1 MPWRCA
7 ELWLGGTQTPKTKLT
22 HRPSQ
27 LKTLQHNSSVVVIL
41 SRLHC
46 HHVWIFLRRSPC
58 RGGGRLGA
66 IWAVDPRTAAGST
79 LCELLPSN
87 HHPADSRPF
96 TNICMRFEDQQKM
109 FFPVG
114 WPSSPPPRGVVMNS
128 RSSGLVYGEL
138 GTPSREVWERRNH
151 QFWTHSS
158 QNRLPLESS

>member
-7 ELWLGGTQTPKTKLT
+7 ELCLGGTPTPKTKLT

-27 LKTLQHNSSVVVIL
+27 LKTLQHNSFPMFLFCSD
-41 SRLHC
+41 SC
-46 HHVWIFLRRSPC
+46 HHVWNFLRINPC
-58 RGGGRLGA
+58 RGGGRWGQSGPWTPAL
-66 IWAVDPRTAAGST
+66 
-79 LCELLPSN
+79 LCKLLPSN
-87 HHPADSRPF
+87 HHPADSRPL